1 MKIGIFYKI
10 ENQEINKLILEQCE
24 KYGFT
29 YDNENPDVV
38 FAVGGDGTFLRS
50 VHHYIDKLED
60 ILFIGINNGTLGFFF
75 DYRKEDIPSV
85 FKMIKERSY
94 KITTHPIIQGHAQY
108 ENSKESFYAINEI
121 RIENPFH
128 TLISDVLINGEKLET
143 YRGNGLIV
151 CTSLGSSAYNK
162 SLGGSLIDNDL
173 ESLEITEIAGI
184 ENNVY
189 RALGSSFVLK
199 GDKTITFSGQL
210 LNSVIGYDFSNIH
223 KNENLL
229 NVVISYS
236 DKTFR
241 IIHSPDYSY
250 IQKIRKS
257 FIL

>member
-1 MKIGIFYKI
+1 M
-10 ENQEINKLILEQCE
+10 E
-24 KYGFT
+24 
-29 YDNENPDVV
+29 
-38 FAVGGDGTFLRS
+38 
-50 VHHYIDKLED
+50 
-60 ILFIGINNGTLGFFF
+60 LF
-75 DYRKEDIPSV
+75 K
-85 FKMIKERSY
+85 
-94 KITTHPIIQGHAQY
+94 
-108 ENSKESFYAINEI
+108 
-121 RIENPFH
+121 
-128 TLISDVLINGEKLET
+128 
-143 YRGNGLIV
+143 GNGLV
-151 CTSLGSSAYNK
+151 VSSASGSSAYNK

>member
-1 MKIGIFYKI
+1 
-10 ENQEINKLILEQCE
+10 
-24 KYGFT
+24 
-29 YDNENPDVV
+29 
-38 FAVGGDGTFLRS
+38 
-50 VHHYIDKLED
+50 
-60 ILFIGINNGTLGFFF
+60 
-75 DYRKEDIPSV
+75 
-85 FKMIKERSY
+85 MIKERSY

-108 ENSKESFYAINEI
+108 ENSEESFYAINEI

-128 TLISDVLINGEKLET
+128 TLISDVLINDEKLET